1 MPHSLNLAEGLA
13 LSTFTPEGKPR
24 FGRWERDA
32 AAAASW
38 LVELELAKRIE
49 LNPLGVSVLDATP
62 ADDLQ
67 LDQVLQEIQQADV
80 HELRRWALQLLAHN
94 PGELTMDRLVERG
107 IVSTERRG
115 FLWINRTWY
124 PEQDPAPR
132 QEFLRGLQLPDSV
145 EPDRRTAAALVIS
158 HACGIE
164 RSVFPEVSRAVLN
177 QRVEHVTGQQWRT
190 PADGQLMRELHLAV
204 RTSSNFGTD
213 WPHTLPQGEHR
224 G

>member
-32 AAAASW
+32 AAAAAW
-38 LVELELAKRIE
+38 IVELELAGRIE
-49 LNPLGVSVLDATP
+49 LNPLGVSVLDSTP
-62 ADDLQ
+62 AGDLQ
-67 LDQVLQEIQQADV
+67 LDAVLQEIQQADV
-80 HELRRWALQLLAHN
+80 HGLRRWALQLLAHN
-94 PGELTMDRLVERG
+94 PGELIMDKLVERG

-115 FLWINRTWY
+115 FLWMHRTWY
-124 PEQDPAPR
+124 PEQDSAPR
-132 QEFLRGLQLPDSV
+132 QEFLRGLRLPDSADL
-145 EPDRRTAAALVIS
+145 DRRTAAALVIS

-164 RSVFPEVSRAVLN
+164 RAVFPDTARAVLN
-177 QRVEHVTGQQWRT
+177 QHVEHITGQQWRS
-190 PADGQLMRELHLAV
+190 PADRQLMRELHLAV

-213 WPHTLPQGEHR
+213 WPHTLPRDEPR